1 MNSKQL
7 MKQTKLLFTLDNIV
21 GLILAILIF
30 FDFKVEND
38 FKDILNTPPGM
49 ILALVLLIIIF
60 IFMNPIVGLL
70 YLIYIYE
77 CVKDTALHPSKFNG
91 SSIMKQNVLNQLNN
105 NPQRKKED
113 NVDYE
118 IINKMAPI
126 VKKRENSNSIFVPH
140 INDNISFEKL

>member
-113 NVDYE
+113 NVDYD

-140 INDNISFEKL
+140 IDDNISFEKL

>member
-1 MNSKQL
+1 MNSRQL

-38 FKDILNTPPGM
+38 FKDVLNSPPGM
-49 ILALVLLIIIF
+49 ILALVLLVVIF

-70 YLIYIYE
+70 YIIYIYE

-91 SSIMKQNVLNQLNN
+91 SSIMKQNILNQLNN
-105 NPQRKKED
+105 NPERKRED
-113 NVDYE
+113 SVDYE

>member
-1 MNSKQL
+1 MNSRQL

-38 FKDILNTPPGM
+38 FKDVLNSPPGM
-49 ILALVLLIIIF
+49 ILALVLLVVIF

-91 SSIMKQNVLNQLNN
+91 SSIMKQNILNQLNN
-105 NPQRKKED
+105 NPERKRED
-113 NVDYE
+113 SVDYE

-126 VKKRENSNSIFVPH
+126 VKKRENTNSIFVPH

>member
-1 MNSKQL
+1 MGKIMNSKQL
-7 MKQTKLLFTLDNIV
+7 MKQTKLLFTLDNIA

-38 FKDILNTPPGM
+38 FKDILNTPSGM

-77 CVKDTALHPSKFNG
+77 CVQDTALHPSKFNG
-91 SSIMKQNVLNQLNN
+91 SSIMKQNILNQLNN
-105 NPQRKKED
+105 NPE
-113 NVDYE
+113 
-118 IINKMAPI
+118 
-126 VKKRENSNSIFVPH
+126 
-140 INDNISFEKL
+140 

>member
-1 MNSKQL
+1 MNSRQL

-38 FKDILNTPPGM
+38 FKDVLNSPPGM
-49 ILALVLLIIIF
+49 ILALVLLVVIF

-70 YLIYIYE
+70 YIIYIYE
-77 CVKDTALHPSKFNG
+77 CVKDTTLHPSKFNG
-91 SSIMKQNVLNQLNN
+91 SSIMKQNILNQLNN
-105 NPQRKKED
+105 NPERKRED
-113 NVDYE
+113 SVDYE

-126 VKKRENSNSIFVPH
+126 VKKRENTNSIFVPH

>member
-7 MKQTKLLFTLDNIV
+7 MKQTKSLFTLDNIV
-21 GLILAILIF
+21 GIILAALIF
-30 FDFKVEND
+30 FEFKVEND
-38 FKDILNTPPGM
+38 IKDILNSPPGM
-49 ILALVLLIIIF
+49 ILALVLLVVIF

-70 YLIYIYE
+70 YIIYIYE

-113 NVDYE
+113 NVDYD

-126 VKKRENSNSIFVPH
+126 VKKREKSNSNFVPH

>member
-38 FKDILNTPPGM
+38 FKDVLNSPPGM
-49 ILALVLLIIIF
+49 ILALVLLVVIF

-70 YLIYIYE
+70 YIIYIYE

-91 SSIMKQNVLNQLNN
+91 SSIMKQNILNQLNN
-105 NPQRKKED
+105 NPERKRED
-113 NVDYE
+113 SVDYE

>member
-1 MNSKQL
+1 MNSRQL

-38 FKDILNTPPGM
+38 FKDVLNSPPGM
-49 ILALVLLIIIF
+49 ILALVLLVVIF

-91 SSIMKQNVLNQLNN
+91 SSIMKQNILNQLNN
-105 NPQRKKED
+105 NPERKRED
-113 NVDYE
+113 SVDYE

-126 VKKRENSNSIFVPH
+126 VKKRENNNSIFVPH

>member
-1 MNSKQL
+1 
-7 MKQTKLLFTLDNIV
+7 
-21 GLILAILIF
+21 
-30 FDFKVEND
+30 
-38 FKDILNTPPGM
+38 M
-49 ILALVLLIIIF
+49 ILALVLLVVIF

-91 SSIMKQNVLNQLNN
+91 SSIMKQNILNQLNN
-105 NPQRKKED
+105 NPERKRED
-113 NVDYE
+113 SVDYE

-140 INDNISFEKL
+140 INDNILFEKL

>member
-1 MNSKQL
+1 MNSRQL

-38 FKDILNTPPGM
+38 FKDVLNSPPGM
-49 ILALVLLIIIF
+49 ILALVLLIVIF

-70 YLIYIYE
+70 YIIYIYE

-91 SSIMKQNVLNQLNN
+91 SSIMKQNILNQLNN
-105 NPQRKKED
+105 NPERKKED
-113 NVDYE
+113 SVDYE

>member
-126 VKKRENSNSIFVPH
+126 VKKRENNNSIFVPH

>member
-1 MNSKQL
+1 

-38 FKDILNTPPGM
+38 FKDVLNSPPGM
-49 ILALVLLIIIF
+49 ILALVLLVVIF

-70 YLIYIYE
+70 YIIYIYE
-77 CVKDTALHPSKFNG
+77 CVKDTTLHPSKFNG
-91 SSIMKQNVLNQLNN
+91 SSIMKQNILNQLNN
-105 NPQRKKED
+105 NPERKRED
-113 NVDYE
+113 SVDYE

-126 VKKRENSNSIFVPH
+126 VKKRENTNSIFVPH

>member
-1 MNSKQL
+1 MNSRQL

-38 FKDILNTPPGM
+38 FKDVLNSPPGM
-49 ILALVLLIIIF
+49 ILALVLLVVIF

-91 SSIMKQNVLNQLNN
+91 SSIMKQNILNQLNN
-105 NPQRKKED
+105 NPERKRED
-113 NVDYE
+113 SVDYE

-140 INDNISFEKL
+140 INDNILFEKL

>member
-1 MNSKQL
+1 MNSRQL

-38 FKDILNTPPGM
+38 FKDVLNSPPGM
-49 ILALVLLIIIF
+49 ILALVLLVVIF

-70 YLIYIYE
+70 YIIYIYE

-91 SSIMKQNVLNQLNN
+91 SSIMKQNILNQLNN
-105 NPQRKKED
+105 NPERKKED
-113 NVDYE
+113 SVDYE

>member
-1 MNSKQL
+1 MNSRQL

-38 FKDILNTPPGM
+38 FKDVLNSPPGM
-49 ILALVLLIIIF
+49 ILALVLLVVIF

-70 YLIYIYE
+70 YIIYIYE

-91 SSIMKQNVLNQLNN
+91 SSIMKQNILNQLNN
-105 NPQRKKED
+105 NRKKKED
-113 NVDYE
+113 SVDYE
-118 IINKMAPI
+118 IINKIPS
-126 VKKRENSNSIFVPH
+126 KERENLTLYLYHIFR
-140 INDNISFEKL
+140 

>member
-1 MNSKQL
+1 MNSRQL

-38 FKDILNTPPGM
+38 FKDVLNSPPGM
-49 ILALVLLIIIF
+49 ILALVLLVVIF

-70 YLIYIYE
+70 YIIYIYE

-91 SSIMKQNVLNQLNN
+91 SSIMKQNILNQLNN
-105 NPQRKKED
+105 NPERKRED
-113 NVDYE
+113 SVDYE

-126 VKKRENSNSIFVPH
+126 VKKRENTNSIFVPH

>member
-38 FKDILNTPPGM
+38 FKDILNTPSGM

-91 SSIMKQNVLNQLNN
+91 SSIMKQNILNQLNN
-105 NPQRKKED
+105 NPERKKED

-140 INDNISFEKL
+140 IDDNISFEKL

>member
-1 MNSKQL
+1 MNSRQL

-38 FKDILNTPPGM
+38 FKDVLNSPPGM
-49 ILALVLLIIIF
+49 ILALVLLVVIF

-70 YLIYIYE
+70 YIIYIYE

-91 SSIMKQNVLNQLNN
+91 SSIMKQNILNQLNN
-105 NPQRKKED
+105 NPERKRED
-113 NVDYE
+113 SVDYE

-126 VKKRENSNSIFVPH
+126 VKKKENSNSIFVPH

>member
-7 MKQTKLLFTLDNIV
+7 MKQTKSLFTLDNIV
-21 GLILAILIF
+21 GIILAALIF
-30 FDFKVEND
+30 FEFKVEND
-38 FKDILNTPPGM
+38 IKDILNSPPGM
-49 ILALVLLIIIF
+49 ILALVLLVVIF

-70 YLIYIYE
+70 YIIYIYE

-91 SSIMKQNVLNQLNN
+91 SSIMKQNILNQLNN
-105 NPQRKKED
+105 NPERKRED
-113 NVDYE
+113 SVDYE

>member
-1 MNSKQL
+1 MNSRQL

-38 FKDILNTPPGM
+38 FKDVLNSPPGM
-49 ILALVLLIIIF
+49 ILALVLLVVIF

-70 YLIYIYE
+70 YIIYIYE

-91 SSIMKQNVLNQLNN
+91 SSIMKQNILNQLNN
-105 NPQRKKED
+105 NPERKRED
-113 NVDYE
+113 SVDYE

-140 INDNISFEKL
+140 INDNILFEKL

>member
-1 MNSKQL
+1 

-140 INDNISFEKL
+140 INDNILFEKL